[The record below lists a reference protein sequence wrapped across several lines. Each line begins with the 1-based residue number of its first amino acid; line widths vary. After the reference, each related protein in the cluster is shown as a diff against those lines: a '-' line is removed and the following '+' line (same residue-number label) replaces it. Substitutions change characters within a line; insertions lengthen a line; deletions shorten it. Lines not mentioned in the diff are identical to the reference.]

1 MLIKTKKVTTVVK
14 TKEFRVTA
22 LAVYRNILKEE
33 RYSRAEA
40 KNCKRS
46 KEWKDLVKA
55 YLADADDY
63 KKLAE
68 LVKAEEWRK
77 AFTFYRGLDTFVREG
92 IPTHHAEFMARKVIA
107 EHELAKAAER
117 FERRRK

>member
-1 MLIKTKKVTTVVK
+1 MLIKTKRVTTVVK

-33 RYSRAEA
+33 RYSRSQA
-40 KNCKRS
+40 KECKGS
-46 KEWKDLVKA
+46 KEWGDLVKA

-63 KKLAE
+63 KKLAG
-68 LVKAEEWRK
+68 LVKAEEWVK
-77 AFTFYRGLDTFVREG
+77 AFKFYQGLDTFVREG

-107 EHELAKAAER
+107 AHE
-117 FERRRK
+117 RKQK